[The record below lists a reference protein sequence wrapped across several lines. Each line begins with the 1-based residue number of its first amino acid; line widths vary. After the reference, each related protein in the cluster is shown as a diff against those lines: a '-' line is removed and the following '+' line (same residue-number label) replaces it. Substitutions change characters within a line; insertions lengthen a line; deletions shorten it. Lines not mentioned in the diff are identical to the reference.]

1 MKRIKK
7 LLAVFAAFSFV
18 LACTACADKSS
29 SSENDTGENTEAA
42 ADEQRTTENETVSE
56 NTNEDEEAENVLIAY
71 FSRVGNTDFPEDI
84 DAVSSASLMISD
96 DSLVGNT
103 QYIAELI
110 RQNTGGELFL
120 IETEEKY
127 PADYDETDEQGYRE
141 NRDRVRP
148 ELKSH
153 VTDMDAYDTIYLGFP
168 NWYYDMPM
176 AVYSFLEEYDLS
188 GKTIIPFNTSG
199 GGGFAESISSIEEL
213 QPGAN
218 VITDGFTVSHSGTAD
233 VTADDIGEW
242 ISSLGL
248 D

>member
-1 MKRIKK
+1 MKYKK
-7 LLAVFAAFSFV
+7 MLLSVLTACIIV
-18 LACTACADKSS
+18 LACTACADNSS
-29 SSENDTGENTEAA
+29 SSGNDTGENTEAA
-42 ADEQRTTENETVSE
+42 VDEQQPTENETVSE
-56 NTNEDEEAENVLIAY
+56 NTNEDAEAGNVLIAY

-84 DAVSSASLMISD
+84 DAVSSASLMVND
-96 DSLVGNT
+96 GSLVGNT
-103 QYIAELI
+103 QYVAELI
-110 RQNTGGELFL
+110 QQNTEGEIFL

-153 VTDMDAYDTIYLGFP
+153 VTDMDGYDIIYLGFP

-188 GKTIIPFNTSG
+188 GKTIIPFCTSG
-199 GGGFAESISSIEEL
+199 GGGFSASISSIAEL

-218 VITDGFTVSHSGTAD
+218 VITDGFTVSHSRTAD
-233 VTADDIGEW
+233 VTADDIREW

-248 D
+248 N